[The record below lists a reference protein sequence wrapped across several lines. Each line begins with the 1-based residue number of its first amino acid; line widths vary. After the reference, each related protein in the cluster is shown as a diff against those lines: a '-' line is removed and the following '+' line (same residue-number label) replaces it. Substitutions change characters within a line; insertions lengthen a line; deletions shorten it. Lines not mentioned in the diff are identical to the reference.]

1 MSEQRVLTDND
12 HQQSVDVKVGTT
24 LLYWATFGTSA
35 YQWREPKVVGDAVE
49 FAGYE
54 SAPSRGSNS
63 EPAMPGNTSQLAF
76 KFVAVT
82 LGTAEIELSQGYMSS
97 DESDLCLA
105 VTINVS

>member
-1 MSEQRVLTDND
+1 MNEQRVLTDND
-12 HQQSVDVKVGTT
+12 HQQSIDVKVGTT

-54 SAPSRGSNS
+54 SAPGGSNS
-63 EPAMPGNTSQLAF
+63 DSAMPGDTSQLAF
-76 KFVAVT
+76 KFVAVIP
-82 LGTAEIELSQGYMSS
+82 GTAKIELSQGYMSS

-105 VTINVS
+105 ITVNAS